1 MLLIIKVGSWNI
13 VFSGGSNKTLSTGVQ
28 YYLNGNLLEVNGRKT
43 GDDKI
48 NTQTDYPIYFGTL
61 YNGER
66 WFKGAIDDVKIY
78 NKAMSSTDVLNL
90 YNKYD

>member
-1 MLLIIKVGSWNI
+1 MTRND
-13 VFSGGSNKTLSTGVQ
+13 
-28 YYLNGNLLEVNGRKT
+28 Y
-43 GDDKI
+43 I
-48 NTQTDYPIYFGTL
+48 NTKTNYPIYFGTL
-61 YNGER
+61 YNDGR